1 MRWAWSPAGVMA
13 TLALVCTAPAHAQIR
28 KGCNGINYVGGDS
41 SNPFTAEY
49 VTTSTTPNP
58 AGVPKTSV
66 LREDV
71 ARDSQGRIRF
81 EKHGVTRLRDER
93 RTVTLET
100 TDGKR
105 FTVTREE
112 FGTLIDIFDCAS
124 GTSVI
129 LQPGLRIAK
138 VQEGNGEAA
147 TEPIKHAYSAAY
159 IPGPGVKMPPNMSVE
174 QLGTREI
181 QGISARGMRTTT
193 LGTEKDEDWNG
204 KPIRETELWV
214 SDVLAA
220 QILKVDKDLR
230 AGSQGVSELTE
241 IKREEPDPTLFNI
254 PKDYEVNPKIPP
266 HIKD

>member
-1 MRWAWSPAGVMA
+1 MRWACSPVGVMA

-28 KGCNGINYVGGDS
+28 KGCIGINYVGGDS

-49 VTTSTTPNP
+49 VTTSTMPSP
-58 AGVPKTSV
+58 AGVPKTIV
-66 LREDV
+66 RREDV

-81 EKHGVTRLRDER
+81 EKHGVTRLPDDRK
-93 RTVTLET
+93 TVTLET
-100 TDGKR
+100 ADGKQ

-112 FGTLIDIFDCAS
+112 FGTLINISDCAS
-124 GTSVI
+124 GTFVV
-129 LQPGLRIAK
+129 LQPGLRIAMVK
-138 VQEGNGEAA
+138 EGNGAPAIEL
-147 TEPIKHAYSAAY
+147 IKHAYSAPY
-159 IPGPGVKMPPNMSVE
+159 IPGPDAKMPPNVSVE

-181 QGISARGMRTTT
+181 QGISARGVRTTT
-193 LGTEKDEDWNG
+193 LGTESDGDWSG

-220 QILKVDKDLR
+220 QMLKVDKDLR
-230 AGSQGVSELTE
+230 AGSQGMSELIE

-266 HIKD
+266 RIKD